1 VAAEALHITLC
12 FLGWQPEREIAAIGA
27 ACGIVAAEP
36 EVELAVRQPAW
47 LPPRRPRVLAVRL
60 ADDAGA
66 LERIHTA
73 LSRALAAGGWYQPEK
88 RAYLAHVTVARVR
101 DRTGGQAGGVRGI
114 AGAGGVRGIAGAG
127 GVRGIAGA
135 ELPALPSLTFRG
147 SRVVLYRSRLHRS
160 GARYEGLAEVL
171 LRSSRA

>member
-114 AGAGGVRGIAGAG
+114 AGAGGVRGIAGA
-127 GVRGIAGA
+127 